1 MSTYYYCYVL
11 CARTEI
17 EQISYWFG
25 SQNTQTTFQMN
36 WWRDNFTFIL
46 KLVIYSIVCTPR
58 KFVTKNTAIMQR
70 PKHSEK
76 YKEMLHLIWE
86 VNIILYVFQ
95 MPKFYSNCSV
105 LFSCYIWVHLWSSA
119 TSLSSFLLLY
129 LSLPNSSSLSLI
141 LRHATEIHLPKC
153 WLVR

>member
-58 KFVTKNTAIMQR
+58 KFVTKNTAIVQR
-70 PKHSEK
+70 PERSEK
-76 YKEMLHLIWE
+76 ITIEMLRLIWE
-86 VNIILYVFQ
+86 VNIKLFHTFQVTTMLNFGGGVVILLWLYPVIFNILNSLWHQ
-95 MPKFYSNCSV
+95 ILLLLKSVYISV
-105 LFSCYIWVHLWSSA
+105 LV
-119 TSLSSFLLLY
+119 
-129 LSLPNSSSLSLI
+129 
-141 LRHATEIHLPKC
+141 
-153 WLVR
+153 

>member
-70 PKHSEK
+70 PKRSEK
-76 YKEMLHLIWE
+76 ITIEMLRLIWE
-86 VNIILYVFQ
+86 VNIKLFHTFQVTTMLNFGGGVVILLWLYPVIFNILNSLWHQ
-95 MPKFYSNCSV
+95 ILLLLKSVYISV
-105 LFSCYIWVHLWSSA
+105 LV
-119 TSLSSFLLLY
+119 
-129 LSLPNSSSLSLI
+129 
-141 LRHATEIHLPKC
+141 
-153 WLVR
+153 

>member
-1 MSTYYYCYVL
+1 MSIYYYCYVL

-70 PKHSEK
+70 PKRSEK
-76 YKEMLHLIWE
+76 ITIEMLRLIWE
-86 VNIILYVFQ
+86 VNIKLFHTFQVTTMLNFGGGVVILLWLYPVIFNILNSLWHQ
-95 MPKFYSNCSV
+95 ILLLLKSVYISV
-105 LFSCYIWVHLWSSA
+105 LV
-119 TSLSSFLLLY
+119 
-129 LSLPNSSSLSLI
+129 
-141 LRHATEIHLPKC
+141 
-153 WLVR
+153 